1 MTTTP
6 SLELSDDEQIENLMA
21 TAINVPAAAAAAGS
35 KATLAAAAGDV
46 KAAEP
51 SGAEPESSGENDDFG
66 TTVGV
71 F

>member
-21 TAINVPAAAAAAGS
+21 TAINVPAAAAAGS

-66 TTVGV
+66 TTMGV